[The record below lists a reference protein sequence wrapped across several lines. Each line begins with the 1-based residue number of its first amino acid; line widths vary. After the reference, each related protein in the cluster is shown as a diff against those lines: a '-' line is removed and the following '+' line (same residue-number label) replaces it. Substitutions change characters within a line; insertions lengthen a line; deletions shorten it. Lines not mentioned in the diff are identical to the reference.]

1 MPSPDPAGALPM
13 ADESQDRAVLPQM
26 DVATGVPKL
35 GEQFLSYLIPAE
47 RLEEKLGDMEEGFR
61 LIEPVMYRQVILR
74 LAAELSGTVFRVF
87 PMGEPWL
94 NLVARGCVVF
104 EAIIAFDR
112 DLAGFHVQEH
122 LAESSAVRIFA
133 LTHCDPYTLISENT
147 GV

>member
-1 MPSPDPAGALPM
+1 MLFA
-13 ADESQDRAVLPQM
+13 
-26 DVATGVPKL
+26 DVAHRNGSAFAVGDGDTKDVLAQENSFGMVP
-35 GEQFLSYLIPAE
+35 ESAMPE
-47 RLEEKLGDMEEGFR
+47 VWEEGFR